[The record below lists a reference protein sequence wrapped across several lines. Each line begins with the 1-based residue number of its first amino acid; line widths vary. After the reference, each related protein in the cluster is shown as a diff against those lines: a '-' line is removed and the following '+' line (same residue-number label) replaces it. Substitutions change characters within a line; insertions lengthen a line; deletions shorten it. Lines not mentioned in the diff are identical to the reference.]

1 MADGGFLDDRI
12 DAGAWPLAV
21 GDVLVLALVFTG
33 GAIRHHGTTYPL
45 DDPVGWVVTIL
56 PFLLGWLL
64 VAPLVGAYSAGA
76 AESAKA
82 AVPLAVRAWIPADA
96 VALLVRAAAFDD
108 GPLQLTFV
116 AVTLGSGALGI
127 AAWRWLRFRL

>member
-12 DAGAWPLAV
+12 DADAWPLAV
-21 GDVLVLALVFTG
+21 GDALILVFVFTA
-33 GAIRHHGTTYPL
+33 GAIRHHGTTFPL
-45 DDPVGWVVTIL
+45 DAPVEWVLTVL
-56 PFLLGWLL
+56 PFLIGWAL

-82 AVPLAVRAWIPADA
+82 AVPLALRAWLPADV

-108 GPLQLTFV
+108 GPLQVVFV
-116 AVTLGSGALGI
+116 AVTLVSGALGL
-127 AAWRWLRFRL
+127 ALWRWLRFRL